1 MRAPLPVPGWNDDRT
16 HVRFS
21 LRRAQAQTA
30 PDPASPE
37 ATLEPTPEA
46 DTPARRGRRIP
57 VVLAVTGALLLA
69 GTGVA
74 VAQAHKVVTLD
85 VDGTVTQV
93 STFAG
98 TVSGLLGDQDVPL
111 DTHDALTPVGSTPL
125 ADGATVVVRHAHQLE
140 VSVDGTSSTVWSTAL
155 SASDALGVLEARG
168 ADVALLP
175 SRSEGRVALPVRLA
189 ASGSVDVVA
198 DGTTTSVPA
207 TTGLSA
213 ALAVAGVT
221 VNADDRVQV
230 HRVDGRLTVQV
241 QRVVVKDVTDLVP
254 VDFATQTRKTDSLYS
269 GQKRTVQAGVAGER
283 TVVSRVT
290 TVDGTEESRTTLS
303 DTVTKAPV
311 DAIVEVGTKARP
323 APAVTSAVGGDVWA
337 ALARCESGGNPTA
350 VSSNGLYYGLYQFS
364 VGTWRAMG
372 GSGLPSQASA
382 AEQTARAQALQ
393 ARSGWGQWPACSA
406 KLGLR

>member
-1 MRAPLPVPGWNDDRT
+1 M
-16 HVRFS
+16 RFS

-30 PDPASPE
+30 PDLAAPA
-37 ATLEPTPEA
+37 ATPESDA
-46 DTPARRGRRIP
+46 PARRGRRVP

-98 TVSGLLGDQDVPL
+98 TVSGLLGDQDVQL
-111 DTHDALTPVGSTPL
+111 DAHDALTPVGATPL

-140 VSVDGTSSTVWSTAL
+140 VSVDGTSTKVWSTAL

-175 SRSEGRVALPVRLA
+175 SRSQGRVALPVRLA

-198 DGTTTSVPA
+198 DGTTTTVPA

-213 ALAVAGVT
+213 ALAVAGVA
-221 VNADDRVQV
+221 VHADDRVQV
-230 HRVDGRLTVQV
+230 HLVDGRLTVQV
-241 QRVVVKDVTDLVP
+241 QRVVVKDVTDVVA
-254 VDFATQTRKTDSLYS
+254 VDFATQTRKTSGLYT
-269 GQKRTVQAGVAGER
+269 GQKRTVRSGVAGER

-290 TVDGTEESRTTLS
+290 TVDGVEESRTTVS
-303 DTVTKAPV
+303 DTVTKEPV
-311 DAIVEVGTKARP
+311 AAIVEVGTKARP
-323 APAVTSAVGGDVWA
+323 APAVSSSVGGDVWA
-337 ALARCESGGNPTA
+337 ALAKCESGGNPKA

-364 VGTWRAMG
+364 LGTWRAMG
-372 GSGLPSQASA
+372 GSGLPTQASA
-382 AEQTARAQALQ
+382 AEQTARAKALQ

>member
-1 MRAPLPVPGWNDDRT
+1 M
-16 HVRFS
+16 RFS
-21 LRRAQAQTA
+21 LRRAHAQTA
-30 PDPASPE
+30 PAPDGSE
-37 ATLEPTPEA
+37 AAPRATETENPH
-46 DTPARRGRRIP
+46 RRRRRVP
-57 VVLAVTGALLLA
+57 VVLVAAGALVLA

-85 VDGTVTQV
+85 VDGNVSRV

-98 TVSGLLGDQDVPL
+98 TVSGLLGDEDLQVGAHDV
-111 DTHDALTPVGSTPL
+111 LTPTGATPL
-125 ADGATVVVRHAHQLE
+125 ADGATVVVRHAHELD
-140 VSVDGTSSTVWSTAL
+140 VSVDGTTTTVWSTAL

-175 SRSEGRVALPVRLA
+175 SRSAGRVALPVRLA
-189 ASGSVDVVA
+189 AQGSVDVVA
-198 DGTTTSVPA
+198 DGATTAVPA
-207 TTGLSA
+207 TTGLSG

-230 HRVDGRLTVQV
+230 HLVDGRLTVQV
-241 QRVVVKDVTDLVP
+241 QRVVVKDVTETVA
-254 VDFATQTRKTDSLYS
+254 VDFTTQTRKTSGLYT
-269 GQKRTVQAGVAGER
+269 GQKRTVRAGVAGER

-290 TVDGTEESRTTLS
+290 TVDGVEESRTSLS
-303 DTVTKAPV
+303 DTVTKDPV
-311 DAIVEVGTKARP
+311 AAIVEVGTKARP
-323 APAVTSAVGGDVWA
+323 APSVSSSVGGDVWA
-337 ALARCESGGNPTA
+337 ALARCESGGNPKA
-350 VSSNGLYYGLYQFS
+350 VSANGLYYGLYQFS

-372 GSGLPSQASA
+372 GSGLPTQASA

>member
-1 MRAPLPVPGWNDDRT
+1 M
-16 HVRFS
+16 RFS
-21 LRRAQAQTA
+21 LRRAQAQTS
-30 PDPASPE
+30 PDHD
-37 ATLEPTPEA
+37 PTPTPAEA
-46 DTPARRGRRIP
+46 APEPGTPAEAIAAETGTPARRHRRVP
-57 VVLAVTGALLLA
+57 VVLAATGALVLA

-85 VDGTVTQV
+85 VDGAVTQV

-98 TVSGLLGDQDVPL
+98 TVSGLLDDQDVTL
-111 DTHDALTPVGSTPL
+111 AAHDALTPLGTTPL
-125 ADGATVVVRHAHQLE
+125 SDGATVVVRHAHQLE
-140 VSVDGTSSTVWSTAL
+140 FSVDGTSTRVWSTAL

-175 SRSEGRVALPVRLA
+175 SRSQGRVALPVRLA
-189 ASGSVDVVA
+189 ASGSVNVVA
-198 DGTTTSVPA
+198 DGTTTTVPA

-221 VNADDRVQV
+221 VNAADRVRV
-230 HRVDGRLTVQV
+230 HTVDGRLTVQV
-241 QRVVVKDVTDLVP
+241 QRVVVKDVTDVVP
-254 VDFATQTRKTDSLYS
+254 VDFATQTRKTAALYT
-269 GQKRTVQAGVAGER
+269 GQKRTAQAGVAGER

-290 TVDGTEESRTTLS
+290 TVDGAEESRTTVS
-303 DTVTKAPV
+303 DTVTKQPV

-323 APAVTSAVGGDVWA
+323 APAVSGPVGGDVWA
-337 ALARCESGGNPTA
+337 ALARCESGGNPQA
-350 VSSNGLYYGLYQFS
+350 VSSNGRYYGLYQFS
-364 VGTWRAMG
+364 VGTWQAMG

>member
-1 MRAPLPVPGWNDDRT
+1 M
-16 HVRFS
+16 RFS
-21 LRRAQAQTA
+21 LRRAHAQTTPL
-30 PDPASPE
+30 PDGTPE
-37 ATLEPTPEA
+37 ATAEA
-46 DTPARRGRRIP
+46 PSDTPPFRRRRRLP
-57 VVLAVTGALLLA
+57 VVLATTGALVLA

-98 TVSGLLGDQDVPL
+98 TVSGLLGDQDLQL
-111 DTHDALTPVGSTPL
+111 DPHDSLTPVGPTPL

-140 VSVDGTSSTVWSTAL
+140 VSVDGASTKVWSTAL

-175 SRSEGRVALPVRLA
+175 SRSQGRVALPVRLA

-198 DGTTTSVPA
+198 DGTTTTVPA

-230 HRVDGRLTVQV
+230 HLADGRLTVQV
-241 QRVVVKDVTDLVP
+241 QRVVVKDVTDVVA
-254 VDFATQTRKTDSLYS
+254 VDFATQTRKTSSLYT
-269 GQKRTVQAGVAGER
+269 GQKRTVQSGVPGER

-290 TVDGTEESRTTLS
+290 TVDGVEESRTTLS
-303 DTVTKAPV
+303 DTVTKQPV
-311 DAIVEVGTKARP
+311 DAMVEVGTKARP
-323 APAVTSAVGGDVWA
+323 APAASSPVGGDVWA
-337 ALARCESGGNPTA
+337 ALARCESGGNPQA

-372 GSGLPSQASA
+372 GSGLPTQASA